1 MDIKFNPFS
10 PVFWSSLAGIAG
22 VVCATLGLGHL
33 STPVETA
40 LTAIG
45 GVLVAIPAHHTVKAA
60 VMSKA
65 VTKASAASLESAANA
80 VAAAAKAAQPYPGA

>member
-60 VMSKA
+60 VTAK
-65 VTKASAASLESAANA
+65 TI
-80 VAAAAKAAQPYPGA
+80 AAAAKAAQPYPGA